1 MGNYQEL
8 RVWQISKDLAV
19 KIYKLTQTTK
29 LSKDFGLKDQVQR
42 AAVSV
47 PANIA
52 EGDELDTNKQSVRH
66 FYIAKGSVAELQTL
80 LIIAQE
86 IGYIDQDLLKS
97 LNNECNVISVML
109 RKLISARSGER

>member
-19 KIYKLTQTTK
+19 KIYKLTQTPK
-29 LSKDFGLKDQVQR
+29 LSKDFGLRDQIQR

-52 EGDELDTNKQSVRH
+52 CPVK
-66 FYIAKGSVAELQTL
+66 
-80 LIIAQE
+80 
-86 IGYIDQDLLKS
+86 
-97 LNNECNVISVML
+97 
-109 RKLISARSGER
+109 